1 MITKQHISKNIT
13 AKNNN
18 LNILKQHFSHCFDK
32 NGNFDLQKF
41 AQEIV
46 QEVASEENNSID
58 FSKESY
64 GMDWLGKSY
73 ARILATDSA
82 KTFLK
87 ENTEWN
93 NKKENQNSENIL
105 IKGDNLEVLKHLSNA
120 YYQKVKMI
128 YIDPPYNTGND
139 GFIYEDDRKFSPYRF
154 KELAGISLEQA
165 KKVLS
170 FVNSKSNSH
179 SAWLTFMY
187 PRLYIAKQLLKD
199 DGVIFVSIDD
209 NEVAQLKILMDEIF
223 GEENFQYQLTVI
235 NNLNGNDNSSGM
247 METHEYCLI
256 YSKANFEIGVLNVEN
271 DKEFEKWEI
280 DEKGYWKEG
289 GSLKATGINAP
300 KEKRPNLFFPI
311 FINEETLDFSLE
323 KSNNC
328 NYELLPQTDGEEMS
342 WYWCKDKFIQDK
354 NEVIVRKTINGYSLY
369 KKQRPS
375 LGDLPSK
382 RGKTSFYSPT
392 YSSSHGNIRLLKL
405 FDKKVF
411 DYSKSPRLIKDLLLL
426 ANIKPNDIIL
436 DFFAGS
442 GTTGDAVM
450 QLNAEDIANGK
461 EGNRKYILVQ
471 IPEKI
476 DPKKNKIA
484 YDFVKNELNV
494 DEPTI
499 FEITKERLVRA
510 GKKIHNEQ
518 QSNLFTAEVKL
529 DFGFKIFETLPI
541 WENFNFEATEFD
553 SQLKIFDEST
563 LSPED
568 LQTILLTWKT
578 YDNIPLSQNL
588 ESIDFNGYTGYYG
601 KGKLYLVNTDFQTK
615 HLKAILEKIDEDKI
629 FNPTSIIVF
638 GYNFANNSKN
648 LREIAENV
656 ASYANKKN
664 LSIDFI
670 IRY

>member
-1 MITKQHISKNIT
+1 MANIMTIEQNISKNIT
-13 AKNNN
+13 TKNNN
-18 LNILKQHFSHCFDK
+18 LSILKQHFSHCFDK

-46 QEVASEENNSID
+46 QEVASEENNSIN

-223 GEENFQYQLTVI
+223 GEENFVGDIIRKTKSQTNDTKSGLNYQHEFVLVYAKFI
-235 NNLNGNDNSSGM
+235 DNVLLQGNDKDFSNYQNPDNDPMGSWASSDPSARSGNNNA
-247 METHEYCLI
+247 L
-256 YSKANFEIGVLNVEN
+256 FEIKNPFTGTVDLPP
-271 DKEFEKWEI
+271 KGRYWAFAKSTFEKWVENG
-280 DEKGYWKEG
+280 KVVFK
-289 GSLKATGINAP
+289 
-300 KEKRPNLFFPI
+300 
-311 FINEETLDFSLE
+311 
-323 KSNNC
+323 
-328 NYELLPQTDGEEMS
+328 
-342 WYWCKDKFIQDK
+342 
-354 NEVIVRKTINGYSLY
+354 KTIKDNERGFIVKKYLSEIKNSYKQVDSLFGVDNQFMNQVAT
-369 KKQRPS
+369 KE
-375 LGDLPSK
+375 LILLLEDL
-382 RGKTSFYSPT
+382 SFTFPKPITFIY
-392 YSSSHGNIRLLKL
+392 N
-405 FDKKVF
+405 
-411 DYSKSPRLIKDLLLL
+411 LIKF
-426 ANIKPNDIIL
+426 ATQPNDIIL

-442 GTTGDAVM
+442 GTTGDAVI

-529 DFGFKIFETLPI
+529 DCSFKIFETIPI

-615 HLKAILEKIDEDKI
+615 NLKAILEKIDEDKI

-648 LREIAENV
+648 LREIAENI